1 MTYKRI
7 LIATDLDETAQLALF
22 KKAQSLGDSKT
33 KIVLL
38 HAIETMNIYLY
49 EVGQGAALD
58 EKLLDKAQEMMAK
71 VRKKFG
77 LTARQTIIKVGSA
90 KELILTEAARMKADL
105 ILVGSHGKSGIA
117 AFLGSTSNAVLQ
129 YAPCDVLAVRFKDI

>member
-1 MTYKRI
+1 MAYKRI
-7 LIATDLDETAQLALF
+7 LIAADLDEAAQLVMF

-33 KIVLL
+33 KIVLV

-49 EVGQGAALD
+49 DIGQGAAL
-58 EKLLDKAQEMMAK
+58 EEELLDKAHAMMAK
-71 VRKKFG
+71 VRKQFG
-77 LTARQTIIKVGSA
+77 LSARQTIIKVGSA
-90 KELILTEAARMKADL
+90 KELILTEAAKMKADL

-129 YAPCDVLAVRFKDI
+129 YAPCDVLAVRFMDK